1 MIIGFKKAIENFI
14 LPQFPWLMGFDV
26 ETPWMDED
34 GIRVLVSY
42 YPEVDDNGFF
52 TINLE
57 FEKVEEL
64 TNSIFSMLNDGKHI
78 FYNVRFTYN

>member
-1 MIIGFKKAIENFI
+1 MISGLKKAIENFI
-14 LPQFPWLMGFDV
+14 LPQFPWLMDFDV

-42 YPEVDDNGFF
+42 YPELNRGGYF
-52 TINLE
+52 TVTPE

-64 TNSIFSMLNDGKHI
+64 TKSIFDMLNDGKHI